1 MVNRSPADARWPV
14 TGTPLRDDMP
24 VTGTLDLLLE
34 RAFCREASD
43 IHIEPYSPAGYRLRL
58 RVDGLMTAAQGCPVV
73 LAEGLVARL
82 KVLARLDIAERRQP
96 QDGQFSAGGD
106 GPPCS
111 LRLSTLPTL
120 HGEKAVLRLLR
131 CTPERLTLKGL
142 GMPRPLRRRVL
153 TVLHQPHGLIL
164 VTGPTGSGKTLTLYA
179 MLNRLRRRPL
189 NICSVEDPVELPL
202 AGINQCQVNPRARL
216 DFPLLLRALL
226 RQDPDVLMV
235 GEIRDPET
243 AAVAL
248 NAARTGHLVLS
259 TLHTLCADDA
269 VSRLRQLGLE
279 AAQAGPALSLVLAQ
293 RLVRQLCPDCRRAP
307 RSEAPRPDAA
317 GYWQAA
323 GCGRCQRGY
332 AGRRGLFALLEEDA
346 GDGHGLWR
354 AGMALAQQ
362 GITSLAELRRVLG
375 HPS

>member
-1 MVNRSPADARWPV
+1 MFNRTHTDARWSV
-14 TGTPLRDDMP
+14 TGTPLRDNMP
-24 VTGTLDLLLE
+24 VTGTLDLLQ
-34 RAFCREASD
+34 RALCREASD
-43 IHIEPYSPAGYRLRL
+43 IHIEPCSPAGYRLRL
-58 RVDGLMTAAQGCPVV
+58 RVDGLMTPAQGCPAA

-120 HGEKAVLRLLR
+120 YREKAVLRLLR
-131 CTPERLTLKGL
+131 CSPERLTLKRL
-142 GMPRPLRRRVL
+142 GMPATLRRRVIR
-153 TVLHQPHGLIL
+153 VLRQPHGLMLI
-164 VTGPTGSGKTLTLYA
+164 TGPTGSGKTLTLYA
-179 MLNRLRRRPL
+179 MLNMLRRRPL

-202 AGINQCQVNPRARL
+202 TGINQCQVNFRARL

-235 GEIRDPET
+235 GEIRDNET

-269 VSRLRQLGLE
+269 VSRLRQLGLD
-279 AAQAGPALSLVLAQ
+279 ATQAGPALSLVLAQ

-307 RSEAPRPDAA
+307 RSEAPQQDAT
-317 GYWQAA
+317 GGWQAQ
-323 GCGRCQRGY
+323 GCVRCRRGY
-332 AGRRGLFALLEEDA
+332 IGHCDLFALLEDDA
-346 GDGHGLWR
+346 SGGQGLWC

-362 GITSLAELRRVLG
+362 GTTSLAELRRVLG
-375 HPS
+375 NPP